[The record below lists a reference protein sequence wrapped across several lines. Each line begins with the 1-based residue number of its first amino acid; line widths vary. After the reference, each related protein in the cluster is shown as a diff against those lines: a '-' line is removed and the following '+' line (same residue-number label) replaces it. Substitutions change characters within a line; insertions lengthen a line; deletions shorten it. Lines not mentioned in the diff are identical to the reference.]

1 MNYKIINLSV
11 SYTQILKINIGR
23 SFDEN
28 KGKFIETVVDNMS
41 IPGEEG
47 WYICHNTR
55 PRDRRFIHKY
65 YHIIHSV
72 LYHIFRTFLYFGMIY
87 SQKYNL
93 FYYHIL
99 NGKPYR
105 ICMTCSLNINV
116 HNYGIV
122 YPHKRTEIIQD
133 HALENFGV

>member
-1 MNYKIINLSV
+1 MICCFQIFLRTHVLLCIWPSV
-11 SYTQILKINIGR
+11 HILYRLKCKVCCLNSGHC
-23 SFDEN
+23 S
-28 KGKFIETVVDNMS
+28 
-41 IPGEEG
+41 G
-47 WYICHNTR
+47 WYICHHTR